1 MQTHFSDSQR
11 ADPAIQVA
19 DAVLRKCVHCG
30 FCTAT
35 CPTYRITGDEL
46 ESPRGRISLIQNLLE
61 SGDKPTPETVANLDH
76 CLSCLSCESTCP
88 SGVSYRRLI
97 DQGREIIE
105 QKYRRPLA
113 DRALRALLA
122 WLLPRPNWFRRA
134 LLAGRLS
141 KPVLH
146 LAGNYSIRMAALA
159 RLVPDKL
166 AAQAD
171 AVKPGVYLAE
181 GQEQKRVALIT
192 GCVQS
197 VLAPDIDA
205 ATIRV
210 LTRHGCT
217 VIVPESSPAG
227 CCGALPHHLGKSA
240 LARIMARQ
248 NLATWH
254 NLLNKKSDLLNEKS
268 DLLNEKSD
276 AFADKSAKPVD
287 AGTSVDAILMT
298 ASGCGAMLKDY
309 DHLLRDNDNA
319 KQLSIKIKDLSQI
332 LADLFTETAPKLTDQ
347 NQNQTRVIAWQNP
360 CSLQHGLKE
369 KNAPIRVLQACGFTV
384 KEPRDAHLCCG
395 SAGTYNLLQPQFAQQ
410 LRDDKATRLRET
422 GAEFVVSGNIGCI
435 TQLTTAAPNS
445 DSVRVLHLAQ
455 LVDWATGGPTPE
467 ARNLAPS
474 QHKTTSKP

>member
-61 SGDKPTPETVANLDH
+61 SGDRPTAETVANLDH

-97 DQGREIIE
+97 DQGRELIE
-105 QKYRRPLA
+105 QQYRRPLA

-122 WLLPRPNWFRRA
+122 WLLPRQNWFRRS
-134 LLAGRLS
+134 LLIGRLGR
-141 KPVLH
+141 PMLQI
-146 LAGNYSIRMAALA
+146 AGNYSMRIAALA
-159 RLVPDKL
+159 RLIPDQL
-166 AAQAD
+166 AKQTD
-171 AVKPGVYLAE
+171 LVKPGVYPAE
-181 GQEQKRVALIT
+181 GRELKRVALIT

-217 VIVPESSPAG
+217 VVVPESSRAG

-240 LARIMARQ
+240 QARTMAEQ
-248 NLATWH
+248 NLAKWGT
-254 NLLNKKSDLLNEKS
+254 LLNGKPGNL
-268 DLLNEKSD
+268 
-276 AFADKSAKPVD
+276 ADTPAMPVN
-287 AGTSVDAILMT
+287 AIAPVDAILMT
-298 ASGCGAMLKDY
+298 ASGCGSMLKDY
-309 DHLLRDNDNA
+309 PHLLRDDNNA
-319 KQLSIKIKDLSQI
+319 QQLSARVKDLSQI
-332 LADLFTETAPKLTDQ
+332 LADLFIEAKPKLTGL
-347 NQNQTRVIAWQNP
+347 NQNPIIAWQNP

-369 KNAPIRVLQACGFTV
+369 KNAPISVLQACGFTV

-395 SAGTYNLLQPQFAQQ
+395 SAGTYNLLQPHFAQQ
-410 LRDDKATRLRET
+410 LRADKTARLRET
-422 GAEFVVSGNIGCI
+422 GAAFAVSGNIGCI
-435 TQLTTAAPNS
+435 TQLTTDKSESESLP
-445 DSVRVLHLAQ
+445 VIHLAQ
-455 LVDWATGGPTPE
+455 AIDWATGGPMPK
-467 ARNLAPS
+467 AANLAPS
-474 QHKTTSKP
+474 V